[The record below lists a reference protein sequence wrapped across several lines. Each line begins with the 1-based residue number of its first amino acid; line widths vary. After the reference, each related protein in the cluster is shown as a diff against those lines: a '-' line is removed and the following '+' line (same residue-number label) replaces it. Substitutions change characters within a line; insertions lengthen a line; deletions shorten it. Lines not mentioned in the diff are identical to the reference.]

1 MKNKSL
7 YDIPLGSR
15 AVVQKVESCGS
26 IRRRLLDIGL
36 TKGTE
41 VECALVN
48 PGGNLIAYV
57 IRGAL
62 IAIRDDDAKKI
73 LVEEI

>member
-15 AVVQKVESCGS
+15 AVVQKVQSCGS

-41 VECALVN
+41 VECALIN
-48 PGGNLIAYV
+48 PGCNLIAYV

>member
-41 VECALVN
+41 VECAFIN